1 MDRAER
7 AKQFMAFAA
16 LKGYDEAVR
25 RIESEYSP
33 RRELSEDMKAELDR
47 TLNSLSEG
55 DRAKAVYFDRG
66 KYISA
71 EGEVL
76 RIDRQGRKMYID
88 DKILRM
94 DDIFSLFRL

>member
-33 RRELSEDMKAELDR
+33 RRELSEDMKTELDR
-47 TLNSLSEG
+47 TLSALSEG
-55 DRAKAVYFDRG
+55 DSARAVYFDRG
-66 KYISA
+66 RYVSA

-76 RIDRQGRKMYID
+76 KIDRQGRKIYID
-88 DKILRM
+88 DKILRI